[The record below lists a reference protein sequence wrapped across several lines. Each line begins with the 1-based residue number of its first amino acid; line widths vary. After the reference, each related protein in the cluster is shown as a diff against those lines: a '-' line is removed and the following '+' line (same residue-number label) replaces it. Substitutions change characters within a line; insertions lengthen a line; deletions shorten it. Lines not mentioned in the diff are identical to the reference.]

1 MDQSDITSVQL
12 FRTSVSKFTRAY
24 SDAESNDLLNTLEMV
39 FAKQTFEECAQEL
52 QENFNV
58 SSSDSIEILN
68 DFIDELA
75 QVYSLNAT
83 LKDPIIDL
91 LLQSEFF
98 HAQISFYAELNYAFQ
113 RIERNRLKRML
124 ADHEDKQ
131 LESDLETVFTR
142 MEHRRLKEKLKDYDS
157 KKTLDKLSRLNSG
170 LVAALSVE
178 QSSTNDSQKIFNKT
192 KFIMRIAAMVILIA
206 IPAALVFNLRHV
218 NPNYQSSYKKSA
230 NKKNNNSD
238 SDSEKFDFDINLP
251 SVNISNENVIV
262 RQQEQF
268 GFGTEEKN
276 IQIEVIYSDNQLKY
290 LGKRQTEIGEYVK
303 RLELAKNN
311 KSKNGTKKIKVEQ
324 EIEKAEKIIN
334 SMKIQIS
341 AIQKTDFTYQSTDSK
356 IKVFIS
362 GKKLSGAIKAYELIE
377 QGTIHYL
384 NIQGKFYSYKQN
396 QSGQLTLI
404 DDSDKIEELNCMN

>member
-91 LLQSEFF
+91 LLQSEYFQ
-98 HAQISFYAELNYAFQ
+98 AQILFYTELNYAFQ
-113 RIERNRLKRML
+113 RIERSRLKRIL
-124 ADHEDKQ
+124 SNHEDKQ

-142 MEHRRLKEKLKDYDS
+142 MEHRRLKEKLKDFDS
-157 KKTLDKLSRLNSG
+157 KAVAENSVKQSRT
-170 LVAALSVE
+170 
-178 QSSTNDSQKIFNKT
+178 SSTQKISNKT
-192 KFIMRIAAMVILIA
+192 KFIMRIAALVISIA
-206 IPAALVFNLRHV
+206 FPTAMLFKSN
-218 NPNYQSSYKKSA
+218 NSGSNYHASNKQSNK
-230 NKKNNNSD
+230 KKNNNSD
-238 SDSEKFDFDINLP
+238 SDSDSEKLDFDINLP
-251 SVNISNENVIV
+251 SANISNENVIV

-290 LGKRQTEIGEYVK
+290 LAKRQTEIGEYVK

-311 KSKNGTKKIKVEQ
+311 KSKNGTKKVKVEQ
-324 EIEKAEKIIN
+324 EIEKAEKMLN
-334 SMKIQIS
+334 SIKIQIS

-377 QGTIHYL
+377 QGSIHYL

-404 DDSDKIEELNCMN
+404 DDSDKIEELKSMN

>member
-24 SDAESNDLLNTLEMV
+24 SEAESNDLLNTLEMV

-83 LKDPIIDL
+83 LKDPVIDL

-98 HAQISFYAELNYAFQ
+98 QAQILFYTELNYAFQ
-113 RIERNRLKRML
+113 RIERSRLKRML

-142 MEHRRLKEKLKDYDS
+142 MEHRRLKEKLKDFDS
-157 KKTLDKLSRLNSG
+157 QAVAEYSVKQSRTSG
-170 LVAALSVE
+170 
-178 QSSTNDSQKIFNKT
+178 SQKIFNKT
-192 KFIMRIAAMVILIA
+192 NFIIRIAAMVILIA
-206 IPAALVFNLRHV
+206 IPAAILFNS
-218 NPNYQSSYKKSA
+218 NNSTSNYQASNKKSP
-230 NKKNNNSD
+230 KKNNSNSVF
-238 SDSEKFDFDINLP
+238 EKFDFDINLP
-251 SVNISNENVIV
+251 TANISNENVIV
-262 RQQEQF
+262 LQQEQY

-276 IQIEVIYSDNQLKY
+276 IQIEVVYSDNQLKY
-290 LGKRQTEIGEYVK
+290 LAKRQTEIGEYVK
-303 RLELAKNN
+303 RLELAKN
-311 KSKNGTKKIKVEQ
+311 KKFKNITKKVRVEQ
-324 EIEKAEKIIN
+324 ELEKAEKMLKTI
-334 SMKIQIS
+334 SIQIS

-362 GKKLSGAIKAYELIE
+362 GMKLFSVIKAYELNDSTYYIKIE
-377 QGTIHYL
+377 D
-384 NIQGKFYSYKQN
+384 KFYEYKHN
-396 QSGQLTLI
+396 QSAQLKKI
-404 DDSDKIEELNCMN
+404 IDSDKIEELKNCVE

>member
-91 LLQSEFF
+91 LLESEYFQ
-98 HAQISFYAELNYAFQ
+98 AQILFYTELNYAFQ
-113 RIERNRLKRML
+113 RIERSRLKRIL
-124 ADHEDKQ
+124 SNHEDKQ

-142 MEHRRLKEKLKDYDS
+142 MEHRRLKEKLKDFDS
-157 KKTLDKLSRLNSG
+157 KAVAENSVKQSRT
-170 LVAALSVE
+170 
-178 QSSTNDSQKIFNKT
+178 SSTQKISNKT
-192 KFIMRIAAMVILIA
+192 KFIMRIAALVISIA
-206 IPAALVFNLRHV
+206 FPTAMLFKSN
-218 NPNYQSSYKKSA
+218 NSGSNYHASNKQSNK
-230 NKKNNNSD
+230 KKNNNSD
-238 SDSEKFDFDINLP
+238 SDSEKLDFDINLP
-251 SVNISNENVIV
+251 SANISNENVIV

-290 LGKRQTEIGEYVK
+290 LAKRQTEIGEYVK

-311 KSKNGTKKIKVEQ
+311 KSKNGTKKVKVEQ
-324 EIEKAEKIIN
+324 EIEKAEKMLN
-334 SMKIQIS
+334 SIKIQIS

-377 QGTIHYL
+377 QGSIHYL

-404 DDSDKIEELNCMN
+404 DDSDKIEELKSMN

>member
-1 MDQSDITSVQL
+1 MDQSDITSVQF
-12 FRTSVSKFTRAY
+12 FRKSISKVTPVY
-24 SDAESNDLLNTLEMV
+24 SEAESSVLLKTLQTV
-39 FAKQTFEECAQEL
+39 FSKRTIEECAQEL

-91 LLQSEFF
+91 LLESEYFQ
-98 HAQISFYAELNYAFQ
+98 AQILFYTELNYAFQ
-113 RIERNRLKRML
+113 RIERSRLKRIL
-124 ADHEDKQ
+124 SNHEDKQ

-142 MEHRRLKEKLKDYDS
+142 MEHRRLKEKLKDFDS
-157 KKTLDKLSRLNSG
+157 KAVAENSVKQSRT
-170 LVAALSVE
+170 
-178 QSSTNDSQKIFNKT
+178 SSTQKISNKT
-192 KFIMRIAAMVILIA
+192 KFIMRIAALVISIA
-206 IPAALVFNLRHV
+206 FPTAMLFKSN
-218 NPNYQSSYKKSA
+218 NSGSNYHASNKQSNK
-230 NKKNNNSD
+230 KKNNNSD
-238 SDSEKFDFDINLP
+238 SDSEKLDFDINLP
-251 SVNISNENVIV
+251 SANISNENVIV

-290 LGKRQTEIGEYVK
+290 LAKRQTEIGEYVK

-311 KSKNGTKKIKVEQ
+311 KSKNGTKKVKVEQ
-324 EIEKAEKIIN
+324 EIEKAEKMLN
-334 SMKIQIS
+334 SIKIQIS

-377 QGTIHYL
+377 QGSIHYL

-404 DDSDKIEELNCMN
+404 DDSDKIEELKSMN